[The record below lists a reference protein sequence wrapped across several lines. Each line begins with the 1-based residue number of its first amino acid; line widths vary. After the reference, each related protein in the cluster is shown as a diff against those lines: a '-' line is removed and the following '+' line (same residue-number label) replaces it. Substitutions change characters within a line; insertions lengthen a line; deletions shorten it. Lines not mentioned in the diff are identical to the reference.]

1 MAGCKLRTSG
11 VGSNSSTNWAS
22 TTIKCWLHA
31 NVLLNGQQLWH
42 IYIRGSALE
51 SSHGQFWRKS
61 FLLSVL
67 RRRKQK
73 KNSGSGSTN
82 GHLNSDTIVRHF
94 KLKPD
99 SICHRCRHIKFN
111 VSLNQPL
118 KCSGSNPF
126 KMESG
131 ETNVKVK
138 KTLNALL
145 MGCHLVSVT
154 RLGEFWKSLT
164 ANFIT
169 KVAQIFGKLFGH
181 LEKHRF

>member
-22 TTIKCWLHA
+22 TTIKCRLYA
-31 NVLLNGQQLWH
+31 SVLLNGQQLWH

-51 SSHGQFWRKS
+51 SSHGQFGRKS
-61 FLLSVL
+61 FLL
-67 RRRKQK
+67 RICIDETKTK
-73 KNSGSGSTN
+73 KNSGSGSMN
-82 GHLNSDTIVRHF
+82 RHLNSDTIVRHF

-99 SICHRCRHIKFN
+99 SICHRCRQIKFN

-138 KTLNALL
+138 KLWMPCSWGA
-145 MGCHLVSVT
+145 
-154 RLGEFWKSLT
+154 
-164 ANFIT
+164 I
-169 KVAQIFGKLFGH
+169 
-181 LEKHRF
+181 